1 MRTVA
6 AERQAGAVMILLSSF
21 VLGLVFGSFLNV
33 VIYRLKNGRELY
45 FGRSFCPECKTQLRW
60 YDLVPILSFVWL
72 GGRCRY
78 CRKKISWQYPVVEIL
93 SGLIWV
99 GVFYPPPFMM
109 QRVGDLAASI
119 YHIFILSSLLIVAV
133 YDFKWLII
141 PDKIIYPAV
150 FISILYNVF
159 ISFKLANWQTY
170 FLEPLLVALIVFV
183 FFFLF
188 VYFSSGRAMGL
199 GDAKLTILIALFLSP
214 LAAFI
219 AFNLAF
225 ILGGIYGIIL
235 LTIGKKS
242 LKSQI
247 AFGPLLVIGAI
258 ISFFM
263 SDLILEFIIF

>member
-1 MRTVA
+1 
-6 AERQAGAVMILLSSF
+6 MILLSSF
-21 VLGLVFGSFLNV
+21 IVGLIWGSFLNV
-33 VIYRLKNGRELY
+33 VIYRLKNGRNVI
-45 FGRSFCPECKTQLRW
+45 FGRSFCTECKTQLKW
-60 YDLVPILSFVWL
+60 HDLIPILSFVWL
-72 GGRCRY
+72 GGYCRY

-99 GVFYPPPFMM
+99 GVFYQNFNNNF
-109 QRVGDLAASI
+109 QSISNFQFLNSI
-119 YHIFILSSLLIVAV
+119 YYIFILSSLLVIAV

-150 FISILYNVF
+150 FISVLYNVF
-159 ISFKLANWQTY
+159 ISFKLTNWQTY
-170 FLEPLLVALIVFV
+170 FLEPLLFALVVFS
-183 FFFLF
+183 FFFLIF
-188 VYFSSGRAMGL
+188 YFSKGMAMGL
-199 GDAKLTILIALFLSP
+199 GDAKLAVLIALFLGP

-219 AFNLAF
+219 AFDLAF